1 MRSKRIFGS
10 EKGTKKAKVRADPDK
25 KHRNDN
31 ASGKKSSESVN
42 VSAASTPDFIPIPG
56 VTEVSSYWDE
66 QITPFS
72 LPEIYIKQVDDEL
85 SYALTRRSAN
95 YDMDDEDEEWLSKI
109 NAGKG
114 SRSGLSLSDESF
126 ELIIDAFEKAF
137 FCSHGEY
144 NMYSQRL
151 GNLCS
156 GLCSEDMAKAV
167 YDYWLKKQK
176 QRKSALVKVFEAHK
190 VKKPRGQR
198 KSSKQMEGQQIATS
212 RNVIPVVDEDT
223 ADEHDIMMAAEA
235 AVSSARRL
243 ADLAVKKR
251 SRAQLI
257 MTNADLLM
265 YKASMAMRIAE
276 EAQIREA
283 LGVFAT
289 DLPEENQL

>member
-1 MRSKRIFGS
+1 MNFL
-10 EKGTKKAKVRADPDK
+10 
-25 KHRNDN
+25 
-31 ASGKKSSESVN
+31 
-42 VSAASTPDFIPIPG
+42 
-56 VTEVSSYWDE
+56 E
-66 QITPFS
+66 Q
-72 LPEIYIKQVDDEL
+72 
-85 SYALTRRSAN
+85 
-95 YDMDDEDEEWLSKI
+95 
-109 NAGKG
+109 
-114 SRSGLSLSDESF
+114 
-126 ELIIDAFEKAF
+126 
-137 FCSHGEY
+137 
-144 NMYSQRL
+144 
-151 GNLCS
+151 
-156 GLCSEDMAKAV
+156 
-167 YDYWLKKQK
+167 
-176 QRKSALVKVFEAHK
+176 AHK

-283 LGVFAT
+283 F
-289 DLPEENQL
+289 